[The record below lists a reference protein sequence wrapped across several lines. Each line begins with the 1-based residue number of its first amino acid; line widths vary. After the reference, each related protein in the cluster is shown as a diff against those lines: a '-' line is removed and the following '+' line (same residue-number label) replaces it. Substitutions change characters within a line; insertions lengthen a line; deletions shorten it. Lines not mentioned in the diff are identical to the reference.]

1 MVAAGKTPH
10 VFICT
15 ESRLEPTTRGFRK
28 GWAPT
33 TLFFK
38 GTCELTQL
46 QVLFC
51 ICCSR
56 MKEIARKDES

>member
-1 MVAAGKTPH
+1 MAAPRKTPH

-15 ESRLEPTTRGFRK
+15 ESRLDPRQGYVERGAPRRPLFCK
-28 GWAPT
+28 GI
-33 TLFFK
+33 
-38 GTCELTQL
+38 CELTQL
-46 QVLFC
+46 QVFFC